1 MKQTENKYLFGA
13 KLSYLN
19 GKEIKVK
26 IVEHSGNVV
35 EGVVTNYTRGG
46 YNAKGETIRAGA
58 GITNSVGVKNIV
70 IEDIAQLFYN

>member
-13 KLSYLN
+13 KLSFLN

-26 IVEHSGNVV
+26 IVTHSGNIT

-46 YNAKGETIRAGA
+46 YSAKGETIKAGA
-58 GITNSVGVKNIV
+58 GITNSVGINNIV